1 MVGNPLKN
9 RRKRM
14 VQPIEV
20 RIENRVFGQESIK
33 QLEQALVRLKNAA
46 REQTE
51 VQKLVV
57 AQTRL
62 DTEAL
67 RQSNQVLEAKVNL
80 ADEDVRALAFQKNRE
95 EDFSKTIKDRM
106 AVEQESIRVQQAGT
120 ELGIK
125 LSDKEARAFA
135 KANIE
140 ERAQIQATEQALRA
154 KRRALMQVSISLFV
168 MNISANQLVSAI
180 KPLVKGNEAATQAIT
195 DFQAMLNLALG
206 PMQFYLALLQI
217 QEALQI
223 KAAASAKLF
232 GAALG
237 AAFFLLLA
245 IRQKSPAIR
254 AALGA
259 IAGAMAAMAVVS
271 FSTALANTILAGT
284 LSTLVSAVGGPIGL
298 AIGLAAAGAAIAVVG
313 GWIAQAKSAQTQP
326 GQMKRFTRGGLAEVH
341 EGEIFRPTGAMD
353 REGAGGMGAGQIQ
366 IFLPNTY
373 RGTVSQ
379 SKYFAQEVNR
389 LVTTGQATVTIRK
402 GAVS

>member
-1 MVGNPLKN
+1 
-9 RRKRM
+9 M

-20 RIENRVFGQESIK
+20 RIQNRVFGQESIRE
-33 QLEQALVRLKNAA
+33 LEQALTRLQKTA
-46 REQTE
+46 RQQSE
-51 VQKLVV
+51 VQKLVI

-80 ADEDVRALAFQKNRE
+80 ADEDVRALAIQKNRE
-95 EDFSKTIKDRM
+95 EDFNKTIKNRM
-106 AVEQESIRVQQAGT
+106 AVEQESIRLQTAGT
-120 ELGIK
+120 ELGIR

-135 KANIE
+135 AANIS
-140 ERAQIQATEQALRA
+140 ERAQIEATAQALRI

-168 MNISANQLVSAI
+168 MNISANQLVSSI
-180 KPLVKGNEAATQAIT
+180 KPLVKGNEAATQAIN

-237 AAFFLLLA
+237 AAFFFLLA
-245 IRQKSPAIR
+245 IRQESPAIR

-271 FSTALANTILAGT
+271 FASAMANTILAGT

-313 GWIAQAKSAQTQP
+313 GWIARAKSAQTQP

-353 REGAGGMGAGQIQ
+353 REGAGAMAAGQIQ

-379 SKYFAQEVNR
+379 SKFFAQEVNR

>member
-1 MVGNPLKN
+1 
-9 RRKRM
+9 M
-14 VQPIEV
+14 VQPIEI
-20 RIENRVFGQESIK
+20 RIENKVFGQESIRE
-33 QLEQALVRLKNAA
+33 LEQALVRLQNSA
-46 REQTE
+46 RKQSE
-51 VQKLVV
+51 VKKLVI

-62 DTEAL
+62 ETETL
-67 RQSNQVLEAKVNL
+67 KQSNQVLKARANLGAGDVKRLATQMNIQENFQNQIQQRMKTEQDALRFQEIAK
-80 ADEDVRALAFQKNRE
+80 
-95 EDFSKTIKDRM
+95 
-106 AVEQESIRVQQAGT
+106 T
-120 ELGIK
+120 EGMK
-125 LSDKEARAFA
+125 LSIKEARVIAQ
-135 KANIE
+135 ANQQIVAAE
-140 ERAQIQATEQALRA
+140 EAAAQALRI

-237 AAFFLLLA
+237 AAFFFLVA
-245 IRQKSPAIR
+245 FRRESPAIR

-259 IAGAMAAMAVVS
+259 VAGAMAAMAVVS
-271 FSTALANTILAGT
+271 FATAMANTILAGS
-284 LSTLVSAVGGPIGL
+284 LSTLISAAGGPIGL

-313 GWIAQAKSAQTQP
+313 GWIAKAKSAQTQP
-326 GQMKRFTRGGLAEVH
+326 GQMKRFTKGGLAEVH

-353 REGAGGMGAGQIQ
+353 REGAAGMGAGQTI
-366 IFLPNTY
+366 IYLPNTY

-379 SKYFAQEVNR
+379 SKFFAQEVNR
-389 LVTTGQATVTIRK
+389 LVTTGQATITIRK